1 MDPLLCVCVVCI
13 IFFLLF
19 FLNTKKKKIDGMR
32 YARVLNIF
40 ISSIIPTLSVQ
51 RKSITACVGCGKFQN
66 VFHQQQQRYHSH
78 LAELTTV
85 KKYSNTHVNAR
96 PAEPSIAIY
105 KLSLLGRSNEALAIY
120 LKLLEE
126 EGFPSRE
133 ALYQLT
139 RALYKSNNLVGM
151 YAVHDTLISYYRQN
165 PPSKRSARA
174 MIYMYTMLINLIVNN
189 TRPVDMRTITHLCK
203 EINQFYT
210 GTNIVMYNT
219 LIKTLLRQGRLESA
233 QAMLQ
238 EVYKNTKPTVVTYGI
253 LIKDASRR
261 KDIPRLMAYLDEMNQ
276 NDVPA
281 DYAIVSILVTT
292 LCDLRGFDKAI
303 DMVET
308 LHRISDLVPPKFRVQ
323 LLSSIQHKSNRVN

>member
-1 MDPLLCVCVVCI
+1 
-13 IFFLLF
+13 
-19 FLNTKKKKIDGMR
+19 MR
-32 YARVLNIF
+32 YARVLNMF
-40 ISSIIPTLSVQ
+40 ISSILPTLSVQ
-51 RKSITACVGCGKFQN
+51 RKSIAACVGCGRFQN
-66 VFHQQQQRYHSH
+66 VIQQQQRYHSH

-85 KKYSNTHVNAR
+85 KKYSNTHVNSR

-139 RALYKSNNLVGM
+139 RGLYKSNNLVGM

-203 EINQFYT
+203 EINQFFYT

-219 LIKTLLRQGRLESA
+219 LIKTLLSQGRVEIA

-238 EVYKNTKPTVVTYGI
+238 EVYKNTKPTVITYGI

-261 KDIPRLMAYLDEMNQ
+261 KDIPRLMGYLDEMNEH
-276 NDVPA
+276 DVAA

-292 LCDLRGFDKAI
+292 LCDSRGFDKAI
-303 DMVET
+303 NMVET
-308 LHRISDLVPPKFRVQ
+308 LHRISNLVPPKFRAQ
-323 LLSSIQHKSNRVN
+323 LLGSIQHRSNRE

>member
-1 MDPLLCVCVVCI
+1 
-13 IFFLLF
+13 
-19 FLNTKKKKIDGMR
+19 MR
-32 YARVLNIF
+32 HARVLNMF
-40 ISSIIPTLSVQ
+40 ISSILPTLSVQ

-66 VFHQQQQRYHSH
+66 VFQQQRYHSH
-78 LAELTTV
+78 LAELTTI

-189 TRPVDMRTITHLCK
+189 TRPIDMRTITHLCK
-203 EINQFYT
+203 EINQFYN
-210 GTNIVMYNT
+210 GTNIVLYNT
-219 LIKTLLRQGRLESA
+219 LIKTLLSQGRLESA

-238 EVYKNTKPTVVTYGI
+238 EVYKNTKPTVTTYGI

-261 KDIPRLMAYLDEMNQ
+261 KDIPRLMGYLDEMNE
-276 NDVPA
+276 NNVPA
-281 DYAIVSILVTT
+281 DYAIVSILITT

-303 DMVET
+303 EMVET
-308 LHRISDLVPPKFRVQ
+308 LHKISNLVPPKFRVQ
-323 LLSSIQHKSNRVN
+323 LLSSIQHKRSLV